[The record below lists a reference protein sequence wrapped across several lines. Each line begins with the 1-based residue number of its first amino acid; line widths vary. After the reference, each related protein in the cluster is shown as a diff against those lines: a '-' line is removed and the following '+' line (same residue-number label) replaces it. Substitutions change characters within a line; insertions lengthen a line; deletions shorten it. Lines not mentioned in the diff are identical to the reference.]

1 MDFFDFAPW
10 IGKNAYNVQ
19 SDLELLYPG
28 YQIVLL
34 DQNTIITGD
43 YRLNRIK
50 ILHDDNNVIYN
61 ITLG

>member
-1 MDFFDFAPW
+1 MDFFDFTSW
-10 IGKNAYNVQ
+10 IGKNAYNAK

-28 YQIVLL
+28 YQIFLL
-34 DQNTIITGD
+34 HQNTIITAD
-43 YRLNRIK
+43 YRLDRIK